1 MKQLI
6 SVSLAIVFGLG
17 SNLLKA
23 QASMEAI
30 LEAPFT
36 EITETTLPTG
46 SAKRLTLVNPPTI
59 LPSSSP
65 KAGWSYFWMFSD
77 GTFLPQDSNQ
87 LDKSFRQTTTALV
100 ALRGKYQD
108 GKEPPLTRKSIAVGG
123 GTSTVLPSVLDGQT
137 NREDSIHPQFRAAR
151 PGDSIYFA
159 VVVRNRIKEGARS
172 GKVLLRFPSR
182 SFEYGKQVFPADNI
196 AAESGEQPHLV
207 GVASIDGG
215 VRTWRISNLPAGQE
229 RTFFVALKVKDGA
242 DTIPHIIAI
251 DLQWDGDVVNSTPY
265 PNLFY
270 FPPSAPSKEGI
281 RFGGDSPTTS
291 PSVNFRGD
299 SYTAINVNRSRDPN
313 GLVVFP
319 SVVPPSKSAPAYQ
332 FTYEVHVENLG
343 TITANNVGAGV
354 YLDGAYMDKSSFF
367 YDPTD
372 KSGFPYPAATNL
384 HSLST
389 FPGNSDS
396 VKWVFRGANLAGR
409 GLSTL
414 LENPTP
420 NGALNNKAKFNF
432 GIKFIGGKILTEEQ
446 KIPAYLII
454 SMMNNNVGTGSAE
467 FVVEDW
473 ERSAIEN
480 IHVAKPPRLPYGAI
494 FGGKVY
500 RFLANPDSVGTQ
512 GFALTARLPLFR
524 PRQYM
529 GGNGRLYRSPHLFWQ
544 LEAGLGSSTFL
555 NSAQTLR
562 QETRYVQ
569 FTPIQLRY
577 IQPVASPYM
586 CVGVSAGYNI
596 AYAYKGLSSGRKISA
611 PSGFGKRLEHE
622 FAISFDV
629 QNAIDVP
636 SVTFGVGYKWRQSQ
650 YFGTTGNFK
659 YPFAY
664 VQVDVV
670 RLAKR
675 FAKVWQKVYRW

>member
-1 MKQLI
+1 M
-6 SVSLAIVFGLG
+6 SLAIVFGLG
-17 SNLLKA
+17 SHLLKA

-30 LEAPFT
+30 LEAPVP
-36 EITETTLPTG
+36 EITETTLSSG
-46 SAKRLTLVNPPTI
+46 SAKHLTLVNPPALINPTD
-59 LPSSSP
+59 LSR
-65 KAGWSYFWMFSD
+65 AGWSYFWMFSD
-77 GTFLPQDSNQ
+77 GTFLPQDYNQ
-87 LDKSFRQTTTALV
+87 LDKSFPRATTAVV

-108 GKEPPLTRKSIAVGG
+108 GAEPPLTRRSIAVGG
-123 GTSTVLPSVLDGQT
+123 GTSTVLPSVLDGKT
-137 NREDSIHPQFRAAR
+137 SREDSIHPQFRAAR

-159 VVVRNRIKEGARS
+159 VVVRNRIQEGTRS

-182 SFEYGKQVFPADNI
+182 SFEYGRQVFPANNI

-207 GVASIDGG
+207 GVASIDGS
-215 VRTWRISNLPAGQE
+215 VRTWRINNLPAGEE

-251 DLQWDGDVVNSTPY
+251 DLQWDDDAINSTPY

-270 FPPSAPSKEGI
+270 FPPSAPSEEGI
-281 RFGGDSPTTS
+281 RFGADSRTTS

-319 SVVPPSKSAPAYQ
+319 SVVPPSNACPAHQ
-332 FTYEVHVENLG
+332 FRYEVHVENLG
-343 TITANNVGAGV
+343 TRTANNVGIGA
-354 YLDGAYMDKSSFF
+354 YLDGAYMDKPSFF

-372 KSGFPYPAATNL
+372 KSGFPYPANTDL
-384 HSLST
+384 YSLSR

-409 GLSTL
+409 GTAATL

-420 NGALNNKAKFNF
+420 NGALNNKAQFHF
-432 GIKFIGGKILTEEQ
+432 DIKFTGEKILTEEQ
-446 KIPAYLII
+446 KIPAYII
-454 SMMNNNVGTGSAE
+454 VSMMNNNIGAGDAE

-473 ERSAIEN
+473 ERSKVEN
-480 IHVAKPPRLPYGAI
+480 IHVASPPRLPYGSI

-500 RFLANPDSVGTQ
+500 RFLANPDSAGTQ

-524 PRQYM
+524 PRQYLNE
-529 GGNGRLYRSPHLFWQ
+529 NGQLYKSPHLFWQ
-544 LEAGLGSSTFL
+544 LEAGLGRSTFL
-555 NSAQTLR
+555 SSAHTQR
-562 QETRYVQ
+562 YETRYVQ
-569 FTPIQLRY
+569 LTPVQLRY
-577 IQPVASPYM
+577 IQPIRSPYF
-586 CVGVSAGYNI
+586 CAGVSAAYNV
-596 AYAYKGLSSGRKISA
+596 AYAYKGLSGGREKSA

-622 FAISFDV
+622 FAVSLDV

-636 SVTFGVGYKWRQSQ
+636 SVTLGVGYKWRQSQ
-650 YFGTTGNFK
+650 FFGTTSNFK

-664 VQVDVV
+664 AQIEVV

-675 FAKVWQKVYRW
+675 FAKVWQTVYRW